1 MPGPAFPTI
10 LRRTDILESHLVEL
24 SPIESAIIDA
34 RQKTEDLDLLH
45 RRFITSMPAPS
56 SPGSTDGAKI
66 NTNPLSMQLNAC
78 VDTGQSGGI
87 ALYRRAFFDANFI
100 AGNPDKL
107 ELVTELRAA
116 IDEHARTS
124 EYFCHLYTSRAR

>member
-1 MPGPAFPTI
+1 MPRRPAFPTI
-10 LRRTDILESHLVEL
+10 LRRTDILESYSVEM
-24 SPIESAIIDA
+24 SPVESAIIDVQ
-34 RQKTEDLDLLH
+34 QKTEDLDLLH
-45 RRFITSMPAPS
+45 RRFVSAMPVRS
-56 SPGSTDGAKI
+56 SPASPDSAKI

-107 ELVTELRAA
+107 EFVTELRTA
-116 IDEHARTS
+116 IDDHVRTS
-124 EYFCHLYTSRAR
+124 E